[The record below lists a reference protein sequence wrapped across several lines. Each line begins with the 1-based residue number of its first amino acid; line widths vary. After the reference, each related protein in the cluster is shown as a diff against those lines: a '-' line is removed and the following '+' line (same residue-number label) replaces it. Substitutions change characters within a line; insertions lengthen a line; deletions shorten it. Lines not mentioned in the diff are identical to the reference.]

1 MINEFLGPRLD
12 FVLFVQALCLFFLA
26 LFSLDQARDRRS
38 LRWLWLALFA
48 AAQTL
53 GIALYLVSQ
62 ASTDGEALKYAGWS
76 LHGLAA
82 FFLSLYGLHS
92 LPLGRTRAAG
102 FMGAGILLVLP
113 AAGAAIWGLQGFLL
127 AQRLGLGPAAGLLA
141 LAGLAGPAWR
151 EEAPRPSGALRALLA
166 AYLFCAEILPGAH
179 ILARLAQGGPDTLHE
194 HLPPLFYAVLLAAA
208 AACAATVFARSL
220 TAEAEPSARRKGLHA
235 YAIGLVA
242 VAFAVF
248 MGFTVTDTLGR
259 QAEQTLR
266 GELFMRVAA
275 VGAAIDP
282 DLVGR
287 LKGDASDLE
296 SSNYIQLLRQLTKIR
311 LGNPDLRFV
320 YITTLRLPDRTV
332 LLALDTEP
340 PTSEDY
346 VPPGEPYTEAPDE
359 LKAIFSNGKA
369 ALVGPYE
376 DRWGSWISGF
386 APVKDET
393 GAILGVL
400 GMDVAAGAVKA
411 MVASSRLVGIVIT
424 FLLAV
429 IGAGLGLI
437 IQRNK
442 DLAAANELL
451 AGEIAERQAAQ
462 EHLAESEEQY
472 RNVVERANDGI
483 AVLKDHM
490 LLYANPRLAE
500 LLDAPAEDLAGR
512 PLEAFLPPDQRT
524 RLAEVARS
532 RSRGEGAPGSFE
544 SALTTASGRTVPV
557 EISAG
562 LTPYAGETAV
572 LFVIRDITERKKA
585 EEQLRQSEQRY
596 RELSITDDL
605 TGLYNARHLYR
616 QIRAEA
622 ERASRYGRSL
632 SVLLLDLDDFKA
644 FNDAHGH
651 QEGDRLLA
659 ALGETIRS
667 CIRDSDSA
675 YRYGGEE
682 FVVLLPET
690 GGEEAQMLA
699 ERLRRTVAESPF
711 TLSRGSQEA
720 KTVSIGLA
728 VSRPE
733 EPVEDLIL
741 RADQRMYRAKGQGKN
756 QVCAED

>member
-12 FVLFVQALCLFFLA
+12 FILFVQALCLFFLA
-26 LFSLDQARDRRS
+26 LFSLDQARERRS
-38 LRWLWLALFA
+38 QRWLWLALFA
-48 AAQTL
+48 AAQSL
-53 GIALYLVSQ
+53 GIALYLISR
-62 ASTDGEALKYAGWS
+62 ASVDGEAVKYAGWS
-76 LHGLAA
+76 LHALAA
-82 FFLSLYGLHS
+82 FFLGLYGLNS
-92 LPLGRTRAAG
+92 LPLGRTRTAG
-102 FMGAGILLVLP
+102 FMGAGVLLVLP
-113 AAGAAIWGLQGFLL
+113 AAGAAIWGMQGFLL
-127 AQRLGLGPAAGLLA
+127 AQRLGLGPVAGILA

-151 EEAPRPSGALRALLA
+151 GDAPRSSGSLRALLA
-166 AYLFCAEILPGAH
+166 LYLFCAEVLPGAH
-179 ILARLAQGGPDTLHE
+179 VMARLAKSGAEPLHE
-194 HLPPLFYAVLLAAA
+194 NLPPLFYAVLLAAT
-208 AACAATVFARSL
+208 AACAATVFARTL

-275 VGAAIDP
+275 VGNALDP
-282 DLVGR
+282 EQVAQ
-287 LKGDASDLE
+287 LKGEPTELHE
-296 SSNYIQLLRQLTKIR
+296 PYFVRLLRQLTKIR
-311 LGNPDLRFV
+311 LGNPDLRYV
-320 YITTLRLPDRTV
+320 YITTLRLRDRTV

-340 PTSEDY
+340 PTSENY
-346 VPPGEPYTEAPDE
+346 ILPGEPYPEAPDE

-429 IGAGLGLI
+429 IGAGLGLV

-442 DLAAANELL
+442 DLAAANGLL
-451 AGEIAERQAAQ
+451 GQEIAERQAAQ

-483 AVLKDHM
+483 AVLKDHT

-500 LLDAPAEDLAGR
+500 LLQTPAEDLAGR
-512 PLEAFLPPDQRT
+512 PLEAFLPPEQRE
-524 RLAEVARS
+524 RLAGMARD
-532 RSRGEGAPGSFE
+532 RARGEGSPGSFE
-544 SALTTASGRTVPV
+544 SALLTATGRTVPV

-562 LTPYAGETAV
+562 LTPYQGESAV
-572 LFVIRDITERKKA
+572 LFVVRDVTERKKA
-585 EEQLRQSEQRY
+585 EEQLKQSESRY

-622 ERASRYGRSL
+622 ERANRYGRSL

-644 FNDAHGH
+644 FNDAYGH

-659 ALGETIRS
+659 SLGGAIRD

-690 GGEEAQMLA
+690 GSEEARLLA
-699 ERLRRTVAESPF
+699 ERLRHTVAETPF
-711 TLSRGSQEA
+711 ILSDGGRET

-728 VSRPE
+728 MSRPE

-741 RADQRMYRAKGQGKN
+741 RADQRMYQAKGQGKN
-756 QVCAED
+756 QVCADD